1 LALRRRRRF
10 ELRSMHPFVKV
21 LITPSEVVDF
31 VSDINLVGALIVPI
45 GKGWKKIPGAFATSF

>member
-1 LALRRRRRF
+1 
-10 ELRSMHPFVKV
+10 MHPFVKV